1 MPLTEDQ
8 INRLVYEIGE
18 DEARALVYR
27 MIIPLDDVDAMM
39 AETEA
44 LWWIE
49 EENEAEDD
57 NDNDTIEYSDDE
69 PDDVDEN
76 PIITDS
82 NGQTQQAFEANG
94 TQYII
99 WNRHSVRRIDNGVQ
113 VATIVD
119 GTFFWA

>member
-18 DEARALVYR
+18 DEARTLVYR

-49 EENEAEDD
+49 D
-57 NDNDTIEYSDDE
+57 NDNENNDNEDDDTIEYSDDE
-69 PDDVDEN
+69 PDDVDN

-82 NGQTQQAFEANG
+82 NGQTQQAFESEG
-94 TQYII
+94 IQYII
-99 WNRHSVRRIDNGVQ
+99 WNRHSVRRLDGVE
-113 VATIVD
+113 VGTIVN
-119 GTFFWA
+119 GLFVWA

>member
-1 MPLTEDQ
+1 MPLTEEQ
-8 INRLVYEIGE
+8 IDRLVYEIGE
-18 DEARALVYR
+18 DEARDLVYR
-27 MIIPLDDVDAMM
+27 MIIPLDDADAMM

-49 EENEAEDD
+49 EDNEDD
-57 NDNDTIEYSDDE
+57 DDDTIEYSDDE
-69 PDDVDEN
+69 DVDMN
-76 PIITDS
+76 QVITDS

-99 WNRHSVRRIDNGVQ
+99 WNGSSVRRIDNGAQ
-113 VATIVD
+113 VATIVN